1 MNIGR
6 THSKKSRFEAIY
18 TTHYVRLYYFALHII
33 DNDDAC
39 KDLLSDVF
47 ANLWNHLD
55 EVDDSN
61 IKSYLFSAV
70 HNHAVDLMRREMR
83 QTLYNEEYLRE
94 AELYYSEMPDNSDT
108 DRLVAQMF
116 AQLSPPTDQ
125 ILRMCYLQRMKYAE
139 VAEALQ
145 ISTSTVKKHVSKA
158 LKILRELYKDKKDTR
173 FS

>member
-1 MNIGR
+1 MQ
-6 THSKKSRFEAIY
+6 
-18 TTHYVRLYYFALHII
+18 LYYFALHII

-55 EVDDSN
+55 EVADSN
-61 IKSYLFSAV
+61 VKSYLFTSV
-70 HNHAVDLMRREMR
+70 HNHAVDIMRRETR
-83 QTLYNEEYLRE
+83 QTQYTEEYLRE
-94 AELYYSEMPDNSDT
+94 TELYYYEMPDNGDT

-116 AQLSPPTDQ
+116 AQLTPPTDQ

-145 ISTSTVKKHVSKA
+145 ISPNTVKKHISKA

>member
-1 MNIGR
+1 MQ
-6 THSKKSRFEAIY
+6 
-18 TTHYVRLYYFALHII
+18 LYYFALHII

-55 EVDDSN
+55 EVADSN
-61 IKSYLFSAV
+61 VKSYLFTSV
-70 HNHAVDLMRREMR
+70 HNHAVDIMRRETR
-83 QTLYNEEYLRE
+83 QTQYTEEYLRE
-94 AELYYSEMPDNSDT
+94 AELYYHEMPDNGDT

-116 AQLSPPTDQ
+116 AQLPPPTDQ

-145 ISTSTVKKHVSKA
+145 ISPNTVKKHISKA

>member
-18 TTHYVRLYYFALHII
+18 TAHYVQLYYFALHII

-55 EVDDSN
+55 EVADSN
-61 IKSYLFSAV
+61 VKSYLFTSV
-70 HNHAVDLMRREMR
+70 HNHAVDIMRRETR
-83 QTLYNEEYLRE
+83 QTQYTEDYLHE
-94 AELYYSEMPDNSDT
+94 AELYYYEMPDNGDT

-116 AQLSPPTDQ
+116 AQLTPPTDQ

-139 VAEALQ
+139 VAESLQ
-145 ISTSTVKKHVSKA
+145 ISPNTVKKHISKA

>member
-1 MNIGR
+1 MQ
-6 THSKKSRFEAIY
+6 
-18 TTHYVRLYYFALHII
+18 LYYFALHII

-55 EVDDSN
+55 EVADSN
-61 IKSYLFSAV
+61 VKSYLFTAV
-70 HNHAVDLMRREMR
+70 HNHAVDIMRREMR
-83 QTLYNEEYLRE
+83 QTQYTEEYLRE
-94 AELYYSEMPDNSDT
+94 AELYYHEMPDNGDT

-116 AQLSPPTDQ
+116 AQLTPPTDQ

-139 VAEALQ
+139 VAESLH
-145 ISTSTVKKHVSKA
+145 ISPNTVKKHISKA

-173 FS
+173 LS

>member
-1 MNIGR
+1 MQ
-6 THSKKSRFEAIY
+6 
-18 TTHYVRLYYFALHII
+18 LYYFALHII

-55 EVDDSN
+55 EVADSN
-61 IKSYLFSAV
+61 MKSYLFTSV
-70 HNHAVDLMRREMR
+70 HNHAVDIMRRETR
-83 QTLYNEEYLRE
+83 QTQYNEEYLRE
-94 AELYYSEMPDNSDT
+94 AELYYHEMPDNGDT

-116 AQLSPPTDQ
+116 AQLTPPTDQ

-139 VAEALQ
+139 VAESLQ
-145 ISTSTVKKHVSKA
+145 ISPNTVKKHISKA

-173 FS
+173 LS